1 LAVCNSRRALVLGT
15 LPAFVALMQST
26 WAAERLPVVASFS
39 ILGDL
44 VANVGGDRIDLSIL
58 VGPDGDAHAF
68 DPSPADAR
76 RVAAARIVIINGL
89 GFEGWISR
97 LADASGATPLIIE
110 ATKGLSSEMMEA
122 NGTRQIDPHAW
133 QSVANARIMVANI
146 RDGLIAAD
154 PGGTGT
160 YKANALAY
168 VALLDGLQ
176 ADIKAGVAR
185 IPAQNRRIITS
196 HDAFGYFAKAY
207 GMTFIAPQGVS
218 TEAEASAKGVARI
231 IRQIRQDKIPAV
243 FLENIA
249 DPRLMA
255 RIAEETGA
263 KIGGTV
269 FSDALSKPGE
279 GGATY
284 IEMMRHNLKQFEDAL
299 ATS

>member
-1 LAVCNSRRALVLGT
+1 LSACISRRALVLGA
-15 LPAFVALMQST
+15 LPASIALAQPI
-26 WAAERLPVVASFS
+26 WAADRLPVVASFS

-44 VANVGGDRIDLSIL
+44 VANVGGDRIDLAVL

-76 RVAAARIVIINGL
+76 RVAAAKLVFVNGL
-89 GFEGWISR
+89 GFEGWMAR
-97 LADASGATPLIIE
+97 LAQASNARAPIMEVTR
-110 ATKGLSSEMMEA
+110 GLSSETMDA

-146 RDGLIAAD
+146 RDGLIDVD
-154 PGGTGT
+154 PGGKAT
-160 YKANALAY
+160 YAANALAY
-168 VALLDGLQ
+168 IRQLDGLE
-176 ADIKAGVAR
+176 ADIKTGIER

-207 GMTFIAPQGVS
+207 GLAFIAPQGVS
-218 TEAEASAKGVARI
+218 TEAEASAKEVAVI
-231 IRQIRQDKIPAV
+231 IRQIKKDKIPAV

-255 RIAEETGA
+255 RIAEESGA
-263 KIGGTV
+263 TIGGTV
-269 FSDALSKPGE
+269 FSDALSKPGK

-299 ATS
+299 ATR